1 MAVTAT
7 NKARHR
13 AILISRDVKWLFM
26 AVPERLRARLV
37 ARFWRW
43 AFLSAEG
50 ELHRA
55 GEIMLADLREF
66 AMVGRSIFHT
76 DPLITAR
83 RLGRREVVERMINYL
98 NLDEKAVQQLMELDD
113 GLE

>member
-1 MAVTAT
+1 MAVSQT
-7 NKARHR
+7 NKVRFR
-13 AILISRDVKWLFM
+13 AILVSREVKWLFM
-26 AVPERLRARLV
+26 AVPERWRPHLV
-37 ARFWRW
+37 AWFWRW
-43 AFLSAEG
+43 AFLSEEG

-66 AMVGRSIFHT
+66 AMVGRPIFSN
-76 DPLITAR
+76 DPLVTAR
-83 RLGRREVVERMINYL
+83 RLGRREAVERIINYL